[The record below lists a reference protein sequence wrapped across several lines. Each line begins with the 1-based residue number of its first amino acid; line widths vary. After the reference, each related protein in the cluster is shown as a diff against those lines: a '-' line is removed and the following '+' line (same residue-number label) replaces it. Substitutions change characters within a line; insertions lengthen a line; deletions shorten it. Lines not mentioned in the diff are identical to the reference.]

1 MQKFLSIS
9 NIVQVDTAVVSDKF
23 SIDRLNTLGIVE
35 FDTSNPQETIK
46 YYTNQNEIL
55 ADYGIGS
62 KYDFAKVYFNFTS
75 KAVTTPESL
84 GLYTWN
90 KTATSAYLKGARC
103 PSIDQLKTLNGKF
116 KISIDGDDQDVTV
129 DLTGGGIVSY
139 DNVAS
144 KIQEGLR
151 AAGTGGF
158 ANATCIYSTITNG
171 FILGSGTQGKSS
183 SISTI
188 SSPSGGTDISDG
200 LGLSDSDLTFIIDG
214 KDALATLEEALND
227 ISSINGNY
235 YVVTPLFA
243 FAGGETD
250 IKTFGEWVKN
260 SNYRY
265 LAIYAWDN
273 ASLGVKGSGVT
284 EALMAYNGLY
294 IDYKKTSTQNAF
306 SSAIISSMDLGNAGG
321 YYNINFNLGDE
332 YLEYAISNQA
342 EFDGMV
348 ANKANSFSVFG
359 EMGQYIV
366 SYGQGA
372 IMGDLPSANVYI
384 NHSWLKLQMQFAIA
398 NLFLAVGVVSL
409 RGGSGVSLIRSQLS
423 PIFKT
428 AVSNNLIAIDSLT
441 TTEKNVITQNFKNAE
456 DAIATL
462 ESAGWYLE
470 LLSVNVAKQ
479 ELTFNLAY
487 ISNAPANRVVVRT
500 YIMGA

>member
-1 MQKFLSIS
+1 MQKFLSIG
-9 NIVQVDTAVVSDKF
+9 NIVDVETSVVSDKF
-23 SIDRLNTLGIVE
+23 SINRLNTLGIVE
-35 FDTSNPQETIK
+35 FDTNNPQQTLK
-46 YYTNQNEIL
+46 YYTNANAVL
-55 ADYGIGS
+55 TDYGIGS
-62 KYDFAKVYFNFTS
+62 KHDFAKVYFGFTS
-75 KAVTTPESL
+75 KANTTPESL
-84 GLYTWN
+84 AFYTWN

-103 PSIDQLKTLNGKF
+103 PSIDDLKKLNGKF

-151 AAGTGGF
+151 AVGTGGF

-200 LGLSDSDLTFIIDG
+200 LGLSDADLTFIIAG
-214 KDALATLEEALND
+214 KDALATLEDALND

-243 FAGGETD
+243 LAGGEAD
-250 IKTFGEWVKN
+250 IKTLGAWVKS

-273 ASLGVKGSGVT
+273 AQLGVDGSGIT
-284 EALMAYNGLY
+284 EALVGYDGLY

-332 YLEYAISNQA
+332 YLEYAISDQA
-342 EFDGMV
+342 EYDGMNK
-348 ANKANSFSVFG
+348 NKANSFSVFG

-366 SYGQGA
+366 SYGEGWIMGA
-372 IMGDLPSANVYI
+372 IDSANVYI

-409 RGGSGVSLIRSQLS
+409 RGGSGVSLITSQLS
-423 PIFKT
+423 PIFT
-428 AVSNNLIAIDSLT
+428 QAVTNNLIAIDTLT
-441 TTEKNVITQNFKNAE
+441 TTEKNLITQNFKNPD
-456 DAIATL
+456 DAITSL
-462 ESAGWYLE
+462 EGNGWYLE
-470 LLSVNVAKQ
+470 LLNVNVAKK

-487 ISNAPANRVVVRT
+487 ISNAPANRVVIRT